1 MTTTDI
7 DIGRSTATTEEPVV
21 VDGQDAESE
30 TFQARSARQGRLRLS
45 RPRSP
50 LGVATMPL
58 VLLVLWQVAS
68 WRGWLSPAVSASPI
82 EVGKAAVHLW
92 RVGAPATLGEDLRVS
107 LTRALVGLLIG
118 GGIAMVAATFAGLSR
133 LGEQVFNGPV
143 QILNTVP
150 FLALLPLMI
159 MWLGIGDTSKI
170 ALISI
175 SAGVPIYINLFS
187 AIRGVD
193 PRLVEMALAAGAS
206 RRRLVTRVL
215 LPGALPGALVGL
227 RFALS
232 YSVLG
237 LVVAEQINAN
247 SGIGFMISQAQDY
260 NRLDELFLGL
270 VIYAVLGLSADKL
283 VRLLERLLLTWRP
296 PRKAVA

>member
-7 DIGRSTATTEEPVV
+7 AIGQSPSVAAGIRQTATATA
-21 VDGQDAESE
+21 DSE
-30 TFQARSARQGRLRLS
+30 TFQAPDPRRRRRRLR
-45 RPRSP
+45 SP
-50 LGVATMPL
+50 SGVATTPL

-68 WRGWLSPAVSASPI
+68 WRGWLSPTVSASPI
-82 EVGKAAVHLW
+82 EVAKAAVHLW
-92 RVGAPATLGEDLRVS
+92 RVGSPATLGEDLRVS
-107 LTRALVGLLIG
+107 LTRAAAGLLIG
-118 GGIAMVAATFAGLSR
+118 GGIAVVAATFAGLSR
-133 LGEQVFNGPV
+133 FGEQVFNGPV

-159 MWLGIGDTSKI
+159 MWFGIGDSSKI

-193 PRLVEMALAAGAS
+193 PRLVEMAVAAGAS
-206 RRRLVTRVL
+206 RRRLIGRVL
-215 LPGALPGALVGL
+215 LPGALPGALVGF

-260 NRLDELFLGL
+260 NRLDEMFLGL
-270 VIYAVLGLSADKL
+270 VIYAVLGLTADQA
-283 VRLLERLLLTWRP
+283 VRLLERVLLTWRP
-296 PRKAVA
+296 PRKAGA